1 MTMEKMTAVDKRRH
15 RRSDT
20 IRAVQYVTTHVRKD
34 EIFDGVVSNLS
45 ESGLCLLTTNPLSE
59 GQNITIRN
67 RIQANFQ
74 TATVRWITKYRGL
87 YYMAGLEFM

>member
-1 MTMEKMTAVDKRRH
+1 MEKMTAVDKRRH
-15 RRSDT
+15 RRADT
-20 IRAVQYVTTHVRKD
+20 IRAVQYVSNHMRKD

-45 ESGLCLLTTNPLSE
+45 ESGLCLLTTNPLAE
-59 GQNITIRN
+59 GENITIRN

-87 YYMAGLEFM
+87 YYMAGLEFV